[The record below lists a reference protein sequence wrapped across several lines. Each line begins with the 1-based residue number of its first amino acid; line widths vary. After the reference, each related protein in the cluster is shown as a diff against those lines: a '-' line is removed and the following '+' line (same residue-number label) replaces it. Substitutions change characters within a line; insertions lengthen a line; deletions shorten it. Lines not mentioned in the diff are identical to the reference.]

1 MSLDLH
7 TLTAAVYLAASV
19 LATLGLSLRRAAFS
33 RSAVAALA
41 AGAILHAVAFFES
54 PAFAL
59 PPRNAGLPGAVDLAA
74 WLGTLVFLGLVRR
87 ARLHALA
94 VLVAPAAFLGVF
106 FGSFALDPASLQARA
121 DAPAWAHAH
130 VVLASAGFALLGVAG
145 AAGLLYLAQH
155 RSLKRKTRL
164 GGRAILPPLEALDR
178 VNVFTV
184 SVGFLLL
191 SLALVTGVL
200 WTHATTGVVWPR
212 SPHANAAL
220 VAWAIYAALVG
231 ARFLAR
237 QGAAQ
242 SARSA
247 AAGFAF
253 LVLAVLG
260 VGVWP

>member
-1 MSLDLH
+1 MRVDLH

-19 LATLGLSLRRAAFS
+19 LATLGLALRRSALS
-33 RSAVAALA
+33 RTAVLVLAVGAVA
-41 AGAILHAVAFFES
+41 HAVAFFES
-54 PAFAL
+54 PAIA
-59 PPRNAGLPGAVDLAA
+59 PPNAGLPGAVDLAA

-87 ARLHALA
+87 ARLQALA
-94 VLVAPAAFLGVF
+94 VVVAPAAFLGVF
-106 FGSFALDPASLQARA
+106 FGSFGLDPGALRAGASE
-121 DAPAWAHAH
+121 PAWAHAH
-130 VVLASAGFALLGVAG
+130 VLLASAGFALLGVAG

-164 GGRAILPPLEALDR
+164 RGRAILPPLEALDR
-178 VNVFTV
+178 VNAFTV

-200 WTHATTGVVWPR
+200 WTHATEGVLWPR

-220 VAWAIYAALVG
+220 VAWAIYAVLVG

-237 QGAAQ
+237 QGATQ

-247 AAGFAF
+247 VAGFAF
-253 LVLAVLG
+253 LLVAVLG
-260 VGVWP
+260 VGIWP

>member
-1 MSLDLH
+1 MSADLH
-7 TLTAAVYLAASV
+7 ALTAAVYLTASV
-19 LATLGLSLRRAAFS
+19 LATLGLALRRAALS
-33 RSAVAALA
+33 RTAVAVLAL
-41 AGAILHAVAFFES
+41 GAVVQAIAFFES

-59 PPRNAGLPGAVDLAA
+59 PPRNAGLPGAADLAA
-74 WLGTLVFLGLVRR
+74 WLGTVVFLGLVRR
-87 ARLHALA
+87 ARLHGLAL
-94 VLVAPAAFLGVF
+94 LVAPAAFVGVF
-106 FGSFALDPASLQARA
+106 VGSFALDPASVAAPEQ
-121 DAPAWAHAH
+121 APAWAHAH
-130 VVLASAGFALLGVAG
+130 VLLASAGFALLGVAG

-164 GGRAILPPLEALDR
+164 GTRAPLPPLEALDR
-178 VNVFTV
+178 VNAFTI

-200 WTHATTGVVWPR
+200 WTHATTGALWPR

-237 QGAAQ
+237 QGAAG

-253 LVLAVLG
+253 LVLALAG
-260 VGVWP
+260 VGVWR

>member
-1 MSLDLH
+1 MSFDLH
-7 TLTAAVYLAASV
+7 GATAAVYLAAAV
-19 LATLGLSLRRAAFS
+19 LATLGLALRRAGLS
-33 RSAVAALA
+33 RAAVAALA
-41 AGAILHAVAFFES
+41 AGALVHAFAFFES

-94 VLVAPAAFLGVF
+94 VLVAPLAFLGVF
-106 FGSFALDPASLQARA
+106 VGGFGLDQASLRDRA
-121 DAPAWAHAH
+121 GAPAWAHAH
-130 VVLASAGFALLGVAG
+130 VLLASAGFALLGVAG

-164 GGRAILPPLEALDR
+164 GGRVLLPPLEALDR
-178 VNVFTV
+178 VNAFTV

-200 WTHATTGVVWPR
+200 WTHATTGALWPR

-220 VAWAIYAALVG
+220 VAWAIYAALVA

-237 QGAAQ
+237 QGATQ

-253 LVLAVLG
+253 LVLALAG
-260 VGVWP
+260 VGVWG

>member
-1 MSLDLH
+1 MSFDLH
-7 TLTAAVYLAASV
+7 ALTAAVYLAASV
-19 LATLGLSLRRAAFS
+19 LATLGLALRRPAFS

-41 AGAILHAVAFFES
+41 AGAVVHAGALFES

-59 PPRNAGLPGAVDLAA
+59 PPRNTGLPGAVDLAA

-87 ARLHALA
+87 ARLQALA

-106 FGSFALDPASLQARA
+106 FGAFGLDAASLRARA

-130 VVLASAGFALLGVAG
+130 VLLASAGFALLGVAG

-164 GGRAILPPLEALDR
+164 GARAILPPLEALDR
-178 VNVFTV
+178 VNAFTV

-200 WTHATTGVVWPR
+200 WTNETMGVVWPR

-242 SARSA
+242 SARAA
-247 AAGFAF
+247 AAGFAIL
-253 LVLAVLG
+253 LVAVAG
-260 VGVWP
+260 VGVWR